1 MALPGAAFSV
11 AVGLQRKKYNTTTR
25 NSTTTRIGLEV
36 GALWNPYRRQ
46 ALRDQLQ
53 HYEKDLNEMLAELT
67 VGSPG
72 HRFVYPGLQLEW
84 ERKGWLA
91 INVAGGYLFKI
102 NQEDISLSYFKEDN
116 SSHASLLTYG
126 HRWNRA
132 PFGSASLRFRLTK
145 PNAGSYLDRYPHRK
159 TPLLFLDISYQQASF
174 NFPRRTYSF
183 GSELALLRLEQ
194 LPVRLVKLGLILHL
208 PSSS

>member
-11 AVGLQRKKYNTTTR
+11 AVGLERKKYD
-25 NSTTTRIGLEV
+25 TTTRIGLEV